1 MTDTQKHFATLNV
14 ADRITFL
21 QFNFFSEV
29 EKLKDKEVNLL
40 LGSIISDANE
50 NTYVQMLAIERLM
63 DLIFLSKLKPRQALT
78 ILIDTWAAEDL
89 SLNTKRIRSLYYLF
103 EYEKTDIESLLND
116 YLKSPETE
124 LVAEAS
130 FHLGLIDMQNG
141 LLSKDKLSSIKSL
154 EKSRSEF
161 VFAAQVI
168 ENRQDA
174 NILSKVLDLTI
185 QVLNNLGTSLKSGLK
200 EIADL
205 LFKMEAFS
213 FNFKEGP
220 YYIGFYRTLMGLVTI
235 SEQNPQNWLDYRVG
249 LSSLYYQYSLIK
261 NNEIKERLSLS
272 NLSSS
277 FLEKINTAFFEPFFA
292 LNFSADKLRI
302 EVRLQELPHD
312 DPETSFL
319 KNLLAF
325 LETDPK
331 KKASSE
337 SLKSQLRQLFP
348 LISEDKIDSL
358 ELKYVDYNEQVR
370 LFKIYSELAKPSP
383 ARLNDDIIRSC
394 LNMQSNRLYF
404 GDFSEDDRNTFI
416 GSMLEMSG
424 YTIKDQTRRSKSETG
439 KSAGEIDILIQ
450 DIDRFP
456 ISIIEA
462 LNLSSVVKEY
472 IITHINKIFTYDAN
486 GLSDNYVLVYAN
498 VKNFDTFYDRYRDF
512 VKAHSFKYPLLRL
525 VEDTTLPYSEMKK
538 FTIVHNRNNKE
549 VKMHHIVVNLFDK
562 K

>member
-1 MTDTQKHFATLNV
+1 MEDIQKHFATLNV
-14 ADRITFL
+14 AKKIIFF

-29 EKLKDKEVNLL
+29 EKLADKELNFL

-50 NTYVQMLAIERLM
+50 NIYVQKLAIERLM

-78 ILIDTWAAEDL
+78 ILIDTWAVEDL
-89 SLNTKRIRSLYYLF
+89 SLNTKRIKSLYYLF
-103 EYEKTDIESLLND
+103 EFEKTDIESLLND

-141 LLSKDKLSSIKSL
+141 LLSKDKFLSIAFL

-161 VFAAQVI
+161 DFATQVI

-174 NILSKVLDLTI
+174 HILSKVLDLTI
-185 QVLNNLGTSLKSGLK
+185 HVLNNFGTSLKSGLK

-205 LFKMEAFS
+205 LFKMEGLS
-213 FNFKEGP
+213 FNFREGP
-220 YYIGFYRTLMGLVTI
+220 YYIGFYRTLMGLVKI

-249 LSSLYYQYSLIK
+249 LSSLFHQYSLIK
-261 NNEIKERLSLS
+261 NDQIRERLSLS

-292 LNFSADKLRI
+292 LNFSADQLRI
-302 EVRLQELPHD
+302 EVRLQELPND

-319 KNLLAF
+319 KNLLSF

-337 SLKSQLRQLFP
+337 SLRSQLRQLFP
-348 LISEDKIDSL
+348 LISEYKIDSL
-358 ELKYVDYNEQVR
+358 ELKYADYNEQMR

-383 ARLNDDIIRSC
+383 SRLNDDIIRSC
-394 LNMQSNRLYF
+394 LTMQSNRLYF
-404 GDFSEDDRNTFI
+404 GDFSEDDRNTFV

-424 YTIKDQTRRSKSETG
+424 YLIKDQTRRSRSETG

-486 GLSDNYVLVYAN
+486 GLSNNYVLVYAN
-498 VKNFDTFYDRYRDF
+498 VKNFGTFYDRYRDF

-525 VEDTTLPYSEMKK
+525 VEDTTIPYSELKK
-538 FTIVHNRNNKE
+538 FTIVHHRNTKE
-549 VKMHHIVVNLFDK
+549 VQMHHLIINLFEGK
-562 K
+562 

>member
-1 MTDTQKHFATLNV
+1 MEDIQKHFATLNV
-14 ADRITFL
+14 AKKIIFF

-29 EKLKDKEVNLL
+29 EKLADKELNFL

-50 NTYVQMLAIERLM
+50 NIYVQKLAIERLM

-78 ILIDTWAAEDL
+78 ILIDTWAVEDL
-89 SLNTKRIRSLYYLF
+89 SLNTKRIKSLYYLF
-103 EYEKTDIESLLND
+103 EFEKTDIESLLND

-141 LLSKDKLSSIKSL
+141 LLSKDKFLSIAFL

-161 VFAAQVI
+161 DFATQVI

-174 NILSKVLDLTI
+174 HILSKVLDLTI
-185 QVLNNLGTSLKSGLK
+185 HVLNNFGTSLKSGLK

-205 LFKMEAFS
+205 LFKMEGLS
-213 FNFKEGP
+213 FNFREGP
-220 YYIGFYRTLMGLVTI
+220 YYIGFYRTLMGLVKI

-249 LSSLYYQYSLIK
+249 LSSLFHQYSLIK
-261 NNEIKERLSLS
+261 NDQIRERLSLS

-292 LNFSADKLRI
+292 LNFSADQLRI
-302 EVRLQELPHD
+302 EVRLQELPND

-319 KNLLAF
+319 KNLLSF

-337 SLKSQLRQLFP
+337 SLRSQLRQLFP
-348 LISEDKIDSL
+348 LISEYKIDSL
-358 ELKYVDYNEQVR
+358 ELKYADYNEQMR

-383 ARLNDDIIRSC
+383 SRLNDDIIRSC
-394 LNMQSNRLYF
+394 LTMQSNRLYF
-404 GDFSEDDRNTFI
+404 GDFSEDDRNTFV

-424 YTIKDQTRRSKSETG
+424 YLIKDQTRRSRSETG

-462 LNLSSVVKEY
+462 LNLSSVGKEY

-486 GLSDNYVLVYAN
+486 GLSNNYVLVYAN
-498 VKNFDTFYDRYRDF
+498 VKNFGTFYDRYRDF

-525 VEDTTLPYSEMKK
+525 VEDTTIPYSELKK
-538 FTIVHNRNNKE
+538 FTIVHHRNTKE
-549 VKMHHIVVNLFDK
+549 VQMHHLIINLFEGK
-562 K
+562 